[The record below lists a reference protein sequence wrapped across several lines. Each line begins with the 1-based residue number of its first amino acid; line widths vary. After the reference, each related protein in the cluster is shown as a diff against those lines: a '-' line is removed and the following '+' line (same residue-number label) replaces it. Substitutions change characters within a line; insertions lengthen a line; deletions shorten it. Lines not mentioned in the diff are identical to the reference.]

1 MFYYSYLL
9 ANCSWWKNFMPE
21 PLKNMYNTQFI
32 QNLST
37 ALHSVDSSF
46 PVDNFTQQVINHE
59 WEKRELKDRMR
70 HITHCLRVALPA
82 DYRAALNILRQAAAH
97 PLLAHYTF
105 QMMICP
111 DFVEVYGLQ
120 DWDASLPALEQFTQQ
135 CSAEFAVRPFIVQ
148 DTERMMAQMLQW
160 ASHEN
165 HHLRRLASEGCR
177 PRLPWAMALPAFKS
191 DPSPI
196 LPILETLKQDES
208 EYVRRSVANNLNDIA
223 KDNPQVVL
231 ATLQQWNQTQS
242 KNMQWLVNHGL
253 RTLTKAGNSEALALL
268 GYGEMLVEVQNLSI
282 QPTAIRMGA
291 DITFSFEVTSKSAET
306 QSLMIDYV
314 VYFARANGKASA
326 KVFKLRKLEL
336 APEQSLAIAKK
347 HSFRPI
353 TTRRYYAG
361 QHAIAIQ
368 VNGTIL
374 ARQEFMLNE

>member
-1 MFYYSYLL
+1 MFYYSHLL
-9 ANCSWWKNFMPE
+9 ANCSWWKKVMPE

-37 ALHSVDSSF
+37 ALHSVDRSF
-46 PVDNFTQQVINHE
+46 PVDNFTQQVLNDE

-70 HITHCLRVALPA
+70 HITHCLRAALPT
-82 DYRAALNILRQAAAH
+82 DYRTSLDILRQAAAH
-97 PLLAHYTF
+97 PLLLHYTF

-160 ASHEN
+160 AAHEN

-177 PRLPWAMALPAFKS
+177 PRLPWAMALPAFKA

-196 LPILETLKQDES
+196 LPILETLKHDES

-231 ATLQQWNQTQS
+231 ATLKQWNQTQS
-242 KNMQWLVNHGL
+242 KNMQWLINHGL
-253 RTLTKAGNSEALALL
+253 RTLAKAGNAEALALL
-268 GYGEMLVEVQNLSI
+268 GFGEMLVEVQNLTI
-282 QPTAIRMGA
+282 QPTSINMGE
-291 DITFSFEVTSKSAET
+291 DITFSFEVTSKSPDT

-336 APEQSLAIAKK
+336 APEQNLSIAKK

-374 ARQEFMLNE
+374 AKQEFTLNE